1 MSDLNINNIT
11 DRTGDS
17 GPVIAGVSTVSSTG
31 SFTVPV
37 GPTEMRGGRGRGI
50 FSGGYKQTSPNT
62 GDVNHIEFIE
72 IATTGNSTD
81 FGDLTNARR
90 GQGGSCAS
98 STRYVQIGGRDSP
111 LSETT
116 IDYVIFSSGGGAS
129 EFGDSINGVSNAGS
143 ASDST
148 RGICHSGVRGN
159 PSPATSPLI
168 DFITLA
174 STGNT
179 SDFGDASVQRFTHA
193 GTSSPTRGVFA
204 GGYNPV
210 ELGSIEYLTI
220 QSKGNGID
228 FGNLTATRRRAAGG
242 SNTTRAIF
250 AGGMRYP
257 SSPNGVDIID
267 YITIASTGDAI
278 DFGNLSSSNA
288 ASTAGGNTSATRC
301 VMNYTQTSTPLNT
314 LDYVTIAT
322 TGNAADFGDLQTSG
336 VWGRGSRSDSHGG
349 LG

>member
-1 MSDLNINNIT
+1 MADFNVNHIT
-11 DRTGDS
+11 GKQGQQGT
-17 GPVIAGVSTVSSTG
+17 VLAGVTTVSSTG
-31 SFTVPV
+31 SMRIPS
-37 GPTEMRGGRGRGI
+37 GPTEQRGGRGRGI
-50 FSGGYKQTSPNT
+50 FSGGYKQTSPNA

-81 FGDLTNARR
+81 FGDITNSRR
-90 GQGGSCAS
+90 GTGGSCAS

-111 LSETT
+111 LNETT

-129 EFGDSINGVSNAGS
+129 EFGEVTNGVSNAGS
-143 ASDST
+143 TSDST
-148 RGICHSGVRGN
+148 RGICHSGSRGN
-159 PSPATSPLI
+159 PSGAVSPLI

-174 STGNT
+174 TTGNT

-228 FGNLTATRRRAAGG
+228 FGNLTATRRRLGGG

-267 YITIASTGDAI
+267 YITMASTGDAI
-278 DFGNLSSSNA
+278 DFGNLPSSN
-288 ASTAGGNTSATRC
+288 SSMTAGGNTSSTRC
-301 VMNYTQTSTPLNT
+301 VINHVRTDAPDNT
-314 LDYVTIAT
+314 MSYVTIAT
-322 TGNAADFGDLQTSG
+322 TGDAADFGDLQTPG